1 MRLGRSAQIFRE
13 VKMFNPQGYDSV
25 LATAVLRNLS
35 VDDIILVMTCRN
47 VDADSGLRI
56 GAFTLMLMG
65 LRETCQIRLTDHTR
79 T

>member
-13 VKMFNPQGYDSV
+13 VKMLNPQGYDSV
-25 LATAVLRNLS
+25 LATTVLRNLS
-35 VDDIILVMTCRN
+35 VDDIMLVMVYRN

-65 LRETCQIRLTDHTR
+65 LKETCQIRLADHTKI
-79 T
+79 